1 MASFGAGSEVV
12 CPFAADAT
20 ESTVVKR
27 VSIPMRLRRLAC
39 CRKSIAGG
47 IRGQYLTAW
56 HPFIER
62 IIAQAARLLA
72 HNRNDLPYDVAA
84 IGTGGF
90 SEQVAHGRPDLGS
103 ASCLFLK

>member
-1 MASFGAGSEVV
+1 
-12 CPFAADAT
+12 
-20 ESTVVKR
+20 
-27 VSIPMRLRRLAC
+27 MRLRRLAF

-47 IRGQYLTAW
+47 IRSQYLTAW

-72 HNRNDLPYDVAA
+72 HNGNNLPYDVAA

-90 SEQVAHGRPDLGS
+90 SEQVAARPP
-103 ASCLFLK
+103 